1 MRQHSH
7 ARHTQR
13 GMALIVV
20 LVALLL
26 ISFASISLLRS
37 TDTSTLIAGN
47 IGFKQAALG
56 SGDAAVEA
64 ALTWLNANNTAGGL
78 FLDNV
83 DAGYY
88 ATDRNQCDLTG
99 SNTPNDPTD
108 DVGWQ
113 HEDLENNCN
122 LRALVVAPAGVAPGY
137 TVSYA
142 INRLCN
148 AEGDNA
154 AVLAADGV
162 TPMVCSHVSSDSISA
177 STRGGADY
185 ANRPLSSA
193 AQLYFRI
200 TTRILGPRN
209 TVRYIQVM
217 VVL

>member
-1 MRQHSH
+1 MQPHRNPPR
-7 ARHTQR
+7 AQR

-37 TDTSTLIAGN
+37 TDTTTLIAGN

-56 SGDAAVEA
+56 SGDAATEA
-64 ALTWLNANNTAGGL
+64 ALTWLNANNTGGSL
-78 FLDNV
+78 FSDNV
-83 DAGYY
+83 AAGYF

-99 SNTPNDPTD
+99 SNTPNDNFD
-108 DVGWQ
+108 DVGWL

-122 LRALVVAPAGVAPGY
+122 LRALVVTPAGVAPGY
-137 TVSYA
+137 TVSYV

-148 AEGDNA
+148 AEGDNSS
-154 AVLAADGV
+154 VLAADGV

-177 STRGGADY
+177 STHGGADY

>member
-1 MRQHSH
+1 MQQHTPPMQ
-7 ARHTQR
+7 AQR

-64 ALTWLNANNTAGGL
+64 ALTWLNDHNSAGGL
-78 FLDNV
+78 FFDNV
-83 DAGYY
+83 DAGYF

-99 SNTPNDPTD
+99 SNTPNDRRD
-108 DVGWQ
+108 DVGWL
-113 HEDLENNCN
+113 HEDMENNCN
-122 LRALVVAPAGVAPGY
+122 LRALVVTPAGVEPGY
-137 TVSYA
+137 TVSYV

-148 AEGDNA
+148 AEGDNTS
-154 AVLAADGV
+154 VLAADGV
-162 TPMVCSHVSSDSISA
+162 TPMVCSHVSSDAISA
-177 STRGGADY
+177 STHGGADY

-200 TTRILGPRN
+200 TTRIIGPRN

>member
-1 MRQHSH
+1 MQQHTPPMQ
-7 ARHTQR
+7 AQR

-26 ISFASISLLRS
+26 ISFATISQLRS

-64 ALTWLNANNTAGGL
+64 ALTWLNDHNSAGGL
-78 FLDNV
+78 FFDNV
-83 DAGYY
+83 DAGYF

-99 SNTPNDPTD
+99 SNTPNDRRD
-108 DVGWQ
+108 DVGWL
-113 HEDLENNCN
+113 HEDMENNCN
-122 LRALVVAPAGVAPGY
+122 LRALVVTPAGVEPGY
-137 TVSYA
+137 TVSYV

-148 AEGDNA
+148 AEGDNTS
-154 AVLAADGV
+154 VLAADGV
-162 TPMVCSHVSSDSISA
+162 TPMVCSHVSSDAISA
-177 STRGGADY
+177 STHGGADY

>member
-1 MRQHSH
+1 MRYMAKST
-7 ARHTQR
+7 AAQR

-26 ISFASISLLRS
+26 ISFASIALLRS
-37 TDTSTLIAGN
+37 TDTATLIAGN

-56 SGDAAVEA
+56 SGDAASEA
-64 ALTWLNANNTAGGL
+64 ALTWLINNNSGSSL
-78 FLDNV
+78 FFDNQA
-83 DAGYY
+83 AGYY
-88 ATDRNQCDLTG
+88 ATSRDQCDLTG
-99 SNTPNDPTD
+99 SNTPDDNFD
-108 DVGWQ
+108 DVGWL
-113 HEDLENNCN
+113 HEDLENYCN
-122 LRALVVAPAGVAPGY
+122 LRALVVTPQGVAPGY
-137 TVSYA
+137 TVSYV

-162 TPMVCSHVSSDSISA
+162 TPMICSHVSSDSISG

-193 AQLYFRI
+193 SQVYFRI
-200 TTRILGPRN
+200 TTRIVGPRN
-209 TVRYIQVM
+209 TVRYIQVL

>member
-1 MRQHSH
+1 MQQHTPPMQ
-7 ARHTQR
+7 AQR

-64 ALTWLNANNTAGGL
+64 ALTWLNDHNSAGGL
-78 FLDNV
+78 FFDNV
-83 DAGYY
+83 DAGYF

-99 SNTPNDPTD
+99 SNTPNDRRD
-108 DVGWQ
+108 DVGWL
-113 HEDLENNCN
+113 HEDMENNCN
-122 LRALVVAPAGVAPGY
+122 LRALVVAPTGVEPGY
-137 TVSYA
+137 TVSYV

-148 AEGDNA
+148 AEGDNTS
-154 AVLAADGV
+154 VLAADGV
-162 TPMVCSHVSSDSISA
+162 TPMVCSHVSSDAISA
-177 STRGGADY
+177 STHGGADY

>member
-1 MRQHSH
+1 MQQHTPPMQ
-7 ARHTQR
+7 AQR

-64 ALTWLNANNTAGGL
+64 ALTWLNDHNSAGGL
-78 FLDNV
+78 FFDNV
-83 DAGYY
+83 DAGYF

-99 SNTPNDPTD
+99 SNTPNDRSD
-108 DVGWQ
+108 DVGWL
-113 HEDLENNCN
+113 HEDMENNCN
-122 LRALVVAPAGVAPGY
+122 LRALVVTPAGVEPGY
-137 TVSYA
+137 TVSYV

-148 AEGDNA
+148 AEGDNTS
-154 AVLAADGV
+154 VLAADGV
-162 TPMVCSHVSSDSISA
+162 TPMVCSHVSSDAISA
-177 STRGGADY
+177 STHGGADY

-209 TVRYIQVM
+209 TVRYLQVM